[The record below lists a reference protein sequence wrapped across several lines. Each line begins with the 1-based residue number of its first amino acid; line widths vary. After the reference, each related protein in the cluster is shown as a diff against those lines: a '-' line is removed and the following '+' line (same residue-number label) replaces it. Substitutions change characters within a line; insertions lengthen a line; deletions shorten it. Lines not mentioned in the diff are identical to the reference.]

1 MDLASFTRLDHLF
14 FLCAAL
20 GAVAALLRVVFLFAS
35 GDLGEDAPELDDPGT
50 PGAGFHYLSIHG
62 LSSFFMM
69 FGLVG
74 LALDRQSWAGA
85 GLELPEYL
93 GRLLPD
99 PDAEGPQ

>member
-1 MDLASFTRLDHLF
+1 
-14 FLCAAL
+14 
-20 GAVAALLRVVFLFAS
+20 
-35 GDLGEDAPELDDPGT
+35 
-50 PGAGFHYLSIHG
+50 
-62 LSSFFMM
+62 MM